1 MSGSAEQDEGKLV
14 QEAIGGDKNAFE
26 GLVDLYQD
34 RVYNLSFRLTGRQD
48 LAWDLSQEAFMKAFA
63 AISGFKGEAGFYT
76 WIYRIVL
83 NLHINKEKSLAGRL
97 DKKSY
102 SMDNPGDEDR
112 GALKDRL
119 SSEANPDPSDEPM
132 RREREAAV
140 QAAIA
145 ALPPDYRQA
154 VLLRDMEGL
163 SYDEIAQ
170 MLSIPVGTVRSRL
183 HRAREELK
191 RRLQGVV

>member
-1 MSGSAEQDEGKLV
+1 MSGSAEQDERKLV
-14 QEAIGGDKNAFE
+14 LQAIGGDKNAFE

-83 NLHINKEKSLAGRL
+83 NLHINREKSLAGRL

-112 GALKDRL
+112 GALRDRL
-119 SSEANPDPSDEPM
+119 SRATDPDPSEEPM
-132 RREREAAV
+132 RKEREAAV